1 MATLNKRPVHK
12 KSNLEQEVIVAV
24 VILYLL
30 IMGAM
35 LAIHHLQPA
44 GQETKT
50 SSTSPSHDT
59 FSTNVP
65 SSQPASETP
74 TK

>member
-1 MATLNKRPVHK
+1 MNTINKRQPHK

-50 SSTSPSHDT
+50 SSTSPSHDS

-65 SSQPASETP
+65 SSRAAPETP